1 MSVESFSK
9 GIVEIISSSDDA
21 ERVEN
26 EILQVFKSLS
36 GSSEAL
42 DVFRNFSIPV
52 EKKIEA
58 VQNLLNSRVL
68 PLTVDLVTLT
78 ISQGYGDNLSDIESN
93 VANFIANKRGAS
105 VAKIVSAIE
114 LDDKTKD
121 ALQAAIK
128 NKVGTDVELS
138 IEVDPEVLGGISV
151 SVGERTFDGLLSSK
165 FSEIKTVLEG
175 R

>member
-1 MSVESFSK
+1 
-9 GIVEIISSSDDA
+9 
-21 ERVEN
+21 
-26 EILQVFKSLS
+26 LS
-36 GSSEAL
+36 T
-42 DVFRNFSIPV
+42 
-52 EKKIEA
+52 
-58 VQNLLNSRVL
+58 RVL

-78 ISQGYGDNLSDIESN
+78 ISQGYADNLHDIESN

-105 VAKIVSAIE
+105 VAKVVTAIE
-114 LDDKTKD
+114 LDDKTQK
-121 ALQAAIK
+121 ALQKAIK

-138 IEVDPEVLGGISV
+138 VDVDPSVIGGISI

>member
-1 MSVESFSK
+1 MSVETFSK
-9 GIVEIISSSDDA
+9 GLVEIIASSDDS

-36 GSSEAL
+36 DSSEAL
-42 DVFRNFSIPV
+42 DVFRNFGIPV

-58 VQNLLNSRVL
+58 VQNLLSTRVL

-78 ISQGYGDNLSDIESN
+78 ISQGYADNLNDIESS
-93 VANFIANKRGAS
+93 VANFIANRRGAS
-105 VAKIVSAIE
+105 VAKVVTAVE
-114 LDDKTKD
+114 LDDKTQK
-121 ALQAAIK
+121 ALQKAIK
-128 NKVGTDVELS
+128 SKVGTDEELS
-138 IEVDPEVLGGISV
+138 IDVDPSVIGGISV
-151 SVGERTFDGLLSSK
+151 SVGERTFDSLLSSK

>member
-1 MSVESFSK
+1 
-9 GIVEIISSSDDA
+9 
-21 ERVEN
+21 
-26 EILQVFKSLS
+26 
-36 GSSEAL
+36 
-42 DVFRNFSIPV
+42 
-52 EKKIEA
+52 
-58 VQNLLNSRVL
+58 
-68 PLTVDLVTLT
+68 
-78 ISQGYGDNLSDIESN
+78 
-93 VANFIANKRGAS
+93 
-105 VAKIVSAIE
+105 VSAIE

>member
-1 MSVESFSK
+1 MRK
-9 GIVEIISSSDDA
+9 LII
-21 ERVEN
+21 
-26 EILQVFKSLS
+26 LKSLVDFVWIVTCIPMLLLMAFFTIYMFVNPD
-36 GSSEAL
+36 AL
-42 DVFRNFSIPV
+42 DVFRNFGIPV

-58 VQNLLNSRVL
+58 VQNLLSTRVL

-78 ISQGYGDNLSDIESN
+78 ISQGYADNLHDIESN

-105 VAKIVSAIE
+105 VAKVVTAIE
-114 LDDKTKD
+114 LDNKTQK
-121 ALQAAIK
+121 ALQKAIK

-138 IEVDPEVLGGISV
+138 IDVDPSVIGGISI